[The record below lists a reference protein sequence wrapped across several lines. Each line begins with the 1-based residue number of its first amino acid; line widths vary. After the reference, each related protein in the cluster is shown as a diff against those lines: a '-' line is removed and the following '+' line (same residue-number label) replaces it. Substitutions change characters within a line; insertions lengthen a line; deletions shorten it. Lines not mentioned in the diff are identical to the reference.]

1 MVRCKKADSPA
12 TLHQSAEHPRK
23 TDFSLFERQG
33 ELRSKRK
40 YPGVK
45 NRARA
50 ESEMQR
56 QFFWEVAIPLQRVA
70 VAGRLPIPISNF
82 QFWRRGRDSNPRGV
96 LSPATLAVLWF

>member
-1 MVRCKKADSPA
+1 VAESKADSPA
-12 TLHQSAEHPRK
+12 VLPQRAEHPRK

-50 ESEMQR
+50 KSEMQR

-70 VAGRLPIPISNF
+70 VAGRLPLFWILCEIHSNF
-82 QFWRRGRDSNPRGV
+82 VQYAPQ
-96 LSPATLAVLWF
+96 